1 METKL
6 FNIKGEEI
14 GKVDIPEFIFSAKS
28 DPHFLHEVIKYYL
41 AAKRLGTVST
51 KTRGE
56 VSGGGK
62 KPWRQKHTGRARAGS
77 IRSPLWRKG
86 GVVFGPKPRDY
97 SIDIPKAKRIKA
109 LIQALSAKN
118 STGELFVIENFNFNE
133 AKTKNIYALLKVL
146 KLDEKKVLI
155 ITEKRDEKLLLA
167 ANNIPNVKVMC
178 ACDLNAYDTLDNK
191 AILIEKEALKIIE
204 KRLEDK

>member
-14 GKVDIPEFIFSAKS
+14 GKIELPEIIFSAKP
-28 DPHFLHEVIKYYL
+28 DPHFLHEVVKYYL
-41 AAKRLGTVST
+41 AAKRVGTAST

-97 SIDIPKAKRIKA
+97 SLDIPKAKKIKA
-109 LIQALSAKN
+109 LIQALSAKY
-118 STGELFVIENFNFNE
+118 SDSQIFVFENFDIE
-133 AKTKNIYALLKVL
+133 APKTKILFSLLKTMNL
-146 KLDEKKVLI
+146 SGKKVLI
-155 ITEKRDEKLLLA
+155 VNDKIDEKLLLA
-167 ANNIPNVKVMC
+167 ARNIPEVEVIDANS
-178 ACDLNAYDTLDNK
+178 LNTYDVLDSNFL
-191 AILIEKEALKIIE
+191 LISAESLKILS
-204 KRLEDK
+204 KRLEL